1 MLMVMVMSY
10 DVQLLVDVNDDADDG
25 DGDFCNHCNNRISKN
40 FELCKRPSDL
50 F

>member
-1 MLMVMVMSY
+1 MVVNVMSY
-10 DVQLLVDVNDDADDG
+10 EVQLLVDVNDDDDDG
-25 DGDFCNHCNNRISKN
+25 GGDFCNRCNNRISKN